1 MRATNYRGHGYR
13 DMRLDDEINMTNTQ
27 TVLFVILNFCMAVIL
42 IVAVNCNM
50 LAPCGTEMK
59 YWLIF
64 FSLILALG
72 SLVAVLGMD
81 IER

>member
-1 MRATNYRGHGYR
+1 
-13 DMRLDDEINMTNTQ
+13 MRLDDEINMTNTQ

-42 IVAVNCNM
+42 IVSVNCNM
-50 LAPCGTEMK
+50 LASCGTEMK

-81 IER
+81 VER